1 MTQRRARC
9 WGRRGRRRSRGD
21 VASQEERRSGCCFIG
36 RAEKGKLLTES
47 EKKKKMRHGRKWGSC
62 VTEGKEKMLLHTKRW
77 KQELLSRERKSRKR
91 YLASQHAQNR
101 ESYVSERRDRNAYVS
116 SLKEQNLQIL
126 HRQKTEIRILRHRKK
141 RIYDLSALHQK
152 MAVLYHRKQSPN
164 QMK

>member
-47 EKKKKMRHGRKWGSC
+47 EKKKKMRHGRKWVSC

-77 KQELLSRERKSRKR
+77 KQELLSRERKNRKR

-152 MAVLYHRKQSPN
+152 MAVLYHRNQSPN